1 MAAVRADSLKEDP
14 AQGGAYYALH
24 IRRGDFQVRPF
35 SSLALASDA
44 WAHLNLLC
52 TTPRP
57 SFAVPA
63 APRCVQYKDVK
74 LSAEDI
80 LKNLHFPNG
89 TAIMPPGSMVYLS
102 TDDPQVTQHLE
113 PYETRRLSP
122 APCLTHAARTPIPP
136 YFLHPTGRVRELLRE
151 PAAVQLLRRGQQA
164 RGLPGGP
171 LLGRLRQVRLETA
184 LPRGLPPERSRWLSP
199 TSSLLRFSF
208 SLLPALPQG
217 CSRA

>member
-1 MAAVRADSLKEDP
+1 MLSRD
-14 AQGGAYYALH
+14 
-24 IRRGDFQVRPF
+24 
-35 SSLALASDA
+35 
-44 WAHLNLLC
+44 
-52 TTPRP
+52 
-57 SFAVPA
+57 
-63 APRCVQYKDVK
+63 VQYKDVK

-102 TDDPQVTQHLE
+102 TDDPQVTQSLE

-122 APCLTHAARTPIPP
+122 APSLTYTAYTLPHA
-136 YFLHPTGRVRELLRE
+136 HPAGCVRELLRE

-199 TSSLLRFSF
+199 TSSLLRLSF